1 MTDRKSEL
9 EKQADEILR
18 KAGFKPDLPEGD
30 EISIDELEGKGV
42 ELPDS
47 KIPPPHKA
55 AENKLKDQLIYGAN
69 VLSIAECQ
77 KILSEFKEL
86 VFNHP
91 RRAVFR
97 QMFWKPVKFVYLW
110 QFLFSCGVLRFVST
124 IIQNPVD
131 VGLVTEEEALS
142 LELAIVSRALL
153 NKGIMK
159 NEVAEEFIPKLF
171 PNIGT
176 PNARVKKLTQILDEY
191 DSNYKKFNCIF
202 PMEFNEG
209 DVINEAIYPL
219 IESMSY
225 NALKGKY
232 DDIVMKD
239 IIVKGK
245 EAHERAERDAQEFD
259 KRLK

>member
-1 MTDRKSEL
+1 MTDRKSDL

-18 KAGFKPDLPEGD
+18 KAGSKPDLPEGD
-30 EISIDELEGKGV
+30 EISIDELKGKGV

-55 AENKLKDQLIYGAN
+55 AESKLKDQLVYGAN

-77 KILSEFKEL
+77 KTLNEFTDL

-97 QMFWKPVKFVYLW
+97 MMFWKPAKFVYLW
-110 QFLFSCGVLRFVST
+110 QFLFSCGVLKFVST

-131 VGLVTEEEALS
+131 VGLVTEEEAWN
-142 LELAIVSRALL
+142 LELAIVSHALL
-153 NKGIMK
+153 SKGIMK
-159 NEVAEEFIPKLF
+159 NEIADEFIPKLF

-176 PNARVKKLTQILDEY
+176 PNARVKKLSQILDEY
-191 DSNYKKFNCIF
+191 DANYKKFNCIF

-209 DVINEAIYPL
+209 NVINEAIYPL

-239 IIVKGK
+239 IIKRGK
-245 EAHERAERDAQEFD
+245 EAHERAERDAEELD